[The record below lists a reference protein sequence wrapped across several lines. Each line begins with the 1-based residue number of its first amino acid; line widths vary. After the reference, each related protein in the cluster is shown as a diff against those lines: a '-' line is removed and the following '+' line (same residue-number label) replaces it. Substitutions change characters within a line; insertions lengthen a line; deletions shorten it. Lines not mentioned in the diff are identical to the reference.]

1 MVGLIMFWIY
11 FIGGFIAS
19 FLLLNSSYLEFNRI
33 DNGDIFAAIFIF
45 FTSWFGVIAMLFYYF
60 IAGVSRISYSKN
72 FAKKITNMFEK
83 LYDKNDNITNKE
95 NDLFDVNK
103 INKNDNITNKKI
115 HLFDVN
121 NNKRIDIFDEMD
133 DNYEIYYDDK

>member
-1 MVGLIMFWIY
+1 MVGVIIFWMY

-19 FLLLNSSYLEFNRI
+19 FLLLNSSYLEFNKI
-33 DNGDIFAAIFIF
+33 DSGDIFAAIFIF

-60 IAGVSRISYSKN
+60 ITGVLRISDNTN
-72 FAKKITNMFEK
+72 FAEKITNMFEK
-83 LYDKNDNITNKE
+83 IYDKNDNITNKE

-103 INKNDNITNKKI
+103 TNKNDNITNKRI

-121 NNKRIDIFDEMD
+121 SNKRIDIFDEMD
-133 DNYEIYYDDK
+133 DNK